1 MSQYVFS
8 AELPSALLRSESRP
22 TRVCELF
29 IYVHSEDW
37 ASDFPCQLNPR
48 YRNLVR

>member
-8 AELPSALLRSESRP
+8 AELPSALLRSESSA
-22 TRVCELF
+22 TRVCEIF
-29 IYVHSEDW
+29 VYVRSEDW
-37 ASDFPCQLNPR
+37 ASNFPCQLNSR